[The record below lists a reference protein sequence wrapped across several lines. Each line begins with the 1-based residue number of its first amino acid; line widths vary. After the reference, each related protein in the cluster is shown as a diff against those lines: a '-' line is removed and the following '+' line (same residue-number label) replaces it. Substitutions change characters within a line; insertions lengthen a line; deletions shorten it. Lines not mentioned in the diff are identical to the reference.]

1 MSMFQATDSDSGK
14 LGQIEY
20 RLVPDETGVSEYFAI
35 DPTSGNIRT
44 KRTIDIAPK
53 NMLPLR
59 ITVEA
64 KDNPQ
69 AQDSNSIRTQVV
81 VSIVYTDNFLLS
93 QYPLF
98 STVL

>member
-1 MSMFQATDSDSGK
+1 MLLPFQAMDNDSGK

-35 DPTSGNIRT
+35 DPASGNIRT

-69 AQDSNSIRTQVV
+69 AQDSNSVRTQVV
-81 VSIVYTDNFLLS
+81 VSTYNAINIFIVYHN
-93 QYPLF
+93 
-98 STVL
+98 